1 MFLKLHPAAVNATCF
16 PYLDFLA
23 VLARQGSLKSP
34 ALMLLKGDGSA
45 GCLGLPMASPSWE
58 TRATSVPWRPEPP
71 QFPGDQGWE
80 GGLELAALS
89 VSEQEGQENWGR
101 GAGCGS
107 ASGVCVLT
115 SVTLS
120 SLTVGR
126 AENESSKP
134 MTKRACHWLG
144 RNFLGFGISWSV
156 K

>member
-1 MFLKLHPAAVNATCF
+1 MLGAWVF
-16 PYLDFLA
+16 PW
-23 VLARQGSLKSP
+23 
-34 ALMLLKGDGSA
+34 
-45 GCLGLPMASPSWE
+45 LPLPG
-58 TRATSVPWRPEPP
+58 RLEPP

-120 SLTVGR
+120 SPTVGR
-126 AENESSKP
+126 AGNESSKP

-156 K
+156 R